1 MKKTTLESWISKKIF
16 GLPGQQLSQEG
27 IRRYQLQKLKIVID
41 YVSRRSPFYR
51 KHLRGIS
58 SQDLRH
64 IDDISVLPMT
74 SAKDLQHNGPQF
86 LCVSQSE
93 VERIVTLQSLL
104 KDEPP
109 RRIYFSADDLEL
121 TIDFFHHG
129 MNTLVHQGQR
139 VLILMPG
146 DRTGSVGDLLAKAL
160 VRAGVE
166 AFIHGIV
173 KDPVRTIRDIVEK
186 EIDCLIGIPTQVL
199 NLARHEKADEI
210 PDGRISSVLLSA
222 DYVPS
227 SLVTELQRVWACK
240 VFGHYGTTEMG
251 LGGGVE
257 CEAFHGYHLRE
268 ADLLFEVVDPVSGQ
282 AVPHGHFGEI
292 VFTTLTRDAMPLIR
306 YRTGDFSRFLT
317 EPCPCGTTLRR
328 LDKIKGNAYD
338 AVLLRSGDC
347 LRISDL
353 DETLFAVPG
362 IINYTALL
370 TTSDS
375 MDRLELIVYP
385 SNDHYQPRLETVFG
399 AIARIPAI
407 SHAVKTGHLIVEPI
421 RFSTENW
428 ITTGAEKRT
437 ILQRHSQDPHR
448 RILPT
453 NSGS

>member
-1 MKKTTLESWISKKIF
+1 MKKTSLENWISKKIF
-16 GLPGQQLSQEG
+16 GLPGQQLTPEG

-93 VERIVTLQSLL
+93 VERIVTLQSLH

-129 MNTLVHQGQR
+129 MNTLVHPGQR

-160 VRAGVE
+160 ARAGVE
-166 AFIHGIV
+166 AFVHGIV
-173 KDPVRTIRDIVEK
+173 KDPVRTICDIVDK

-199 NLARHEKADEI
+199 SLARHEKADEI

-227 SLVTELQRVWACK
+227 FFGNRASASVGLQGIRP
-240 VFGHYGTTEMG
+240 
-251 LGGGVE
+251 
-257 CEAFHGYHLRE
+257 LRN
-268 ADLLFEVVDPVSGQ
+268 DRNGPW
-282 AVPHGHFGEI
+282 
-292 VFTTLTRDAMPLIR
+292 
-306 YRTGDFSRFLT
+306 
-317 EPCPCGTTLRR
+317 RR
-328 LDKIKGNAYD
+328 
-338 AVLLRSGDC
+338 R
-347 LRISDL
+347 
-353 DETLFAVPG
+353 
-362 IINYTALL
+362 
-370 TTSDS
+370 
-375 MDRLELIVYP
+375 
-385 SNDHYQPRLETVFG
+385 
-399 AIARIPAI
+399 
-407 SHAVKTGHLIVEPI
+407 
-421 RFSTENW
+421 
-428 ITTGAEKRT
+428 
-437 ILQRHSQDPHR
+437 
-448 RILPT
+448 
-453 NSGS
+453 

>member
-1 MKKTTLESWISKKIF
+1 MKKTSLENWMSGKLF
-16 GLPGQQLSQEG
+16 GLPGQQLTQEG
-27 IRRYQLQKLKIVID
+27 IHRYQLQKLKIVLD

-58 SQDLRH
+58 SRDLRD

-74 SAKDLQHNGPQF
+74 SSKDLQHNGPQF

-93 VERIVTLQSLL
+93 VERIVTLQSLH

-109 RRIYFSADDLEL
+109 KRIYFSADDLEL
-121 TIDFFHHG
+121 TIDFFYHG
-129 MNTLVHQGQR
+129 MKTLVHPGQR

-146 DRTGSVGDLLAKAL
+146 ERTAGVGDLLAKAL

-173 KDPVRTIRDIVEK
+173 KDPVRTIHDIVEK
-186 EIDCLIGIPTQVL
+186 EIDCLVGIPTQVL
-199 NLARHEKADEI
+199 SLARHEKADEI
-210 PDGRISSVLLSA
+210 PAGRISSILLST

-240 VFGHYGTTEMG
+240 VFGHYGTTDMG

-257 CEAFHGYHLRE
+257 CEAFDGYHLRE
-268 ADLLFEVVDPVSGQ
+268 ADLLFEVVDPVTGQ
-282 AVPHGHFGEI
+282 AVPDGHYGEI

-306 YRTGDFSRFLT
+306 YRTGDLSKFLL
-317 EPCPCGTTLRR
+317 EPCPCGTALRR
-328 LDKIKGNAYD
+328 LDKIKGKVHD
-338 AVLLRSGDC
+338 SVSLRSGDC
-347 LRISDL
+347 LSISDL

-362 IINYTALL
+362 IINYTAFF

-375 MDRLELIVYP
+375 VDRLELIIHP
-385 SNDHYQPRLETVFG
+385 SNDDFQPRLETVFG

-407 SHAVKTGHLIVEPI
+407 SHAVKTGHLILEPI
-421 RFSTENW
+421 RFSTDNW
-428 ITTGAEKRT
+428 ITTGTEKRT
-437 ILQRHSQDPHR
+437 ILQRHSQDPNR
-448 RILPT
+448 QIFPT